1 MEDRNF
7 ITGNL
12 YHLYNR
18 GVAKQPIFKNSY
30 DYQRLLNTFA
40 YYLDRAVT
48 LKISEV
54 SKKRLAEIL
63 SEKPTKPQVEILSFC
78 LMPNHFHLIVKQLLN
93 FGITNFMRFAL
104 DSYTK
109 YFNVKYDRVGPIFQG
124 KFKAKEI
131 KTDGQFMHLSRYIDL
146 NPFTAKLISNP
157 EEYTWSSLTLY
168 LSGIKTRLSQ
178 PKNIL
183 TYFQSIKEYNYF
195 IKDFQDYIKSN
206 EEIDD
211 LTLE

>member
-1 MEDRNF
+1 MESRNF
-7 ITGNL
+7 INGNL

-18 GVAKQPIFKNSY
+18 GVAKQRIFNNNY

-54 SKKRLAEIL
+54 NKDKLIEIL
-63 SEKPTKPQVEILSFC
+63 SEKPKKPQVEILSFC
-78 LMPNHFHLIVKQLLN
+78 LMPNHFHLIAKQILD
-93 FGITNFMRFAL
+93 FGITNFMRYSL

-109 YFNVKYDRVGPIFQG
+109 YFNIKYDRVGPIFQG
-124 KFKAKEI
+124 KFKSKEI
-131 KTDGQFMHLSRYIDL
+131 KTDEQFMHLSRYIHL
-146 NPFTAKLISNP
+146 NPLTSRLVSSP
-157 EEYTWSSLTLY
+157 EDYDWSSFALY
-168 LSGIKTRLSQ
+168 LSETKTRLSQ

-183 TYFQSIKEYNYF
+183 AYFQSMKEYNYF
-195 IKDFQDYIKSN
+195 IKDFQDYIRSN
-206 EEIDD
+206 EEINE